1 MLALK
6 YIRENVSLVSKSAE
20 MKKTKIDLDEIL
32 SLDSQRRGILQ
43 EVEELKASRNKAS
56 SLIAEKK
63 RQGED
68 AADVILEMRQ
78 VSESIKKLDE
88 TLKSIEDKL
97 ENLLYYIPNVIH
109 DSVPAGDNEEDNVFL
124 RDWGSKPVKDFA
136 LKDHME
142 LGESLEL
149 FDLKR
154 ATKISGSGFPLYTG
168 NGARLER
175 SLINFMLD
183 FHTEEHGYKELFP
196 PFLTSREAT
205 TTTGQLPKFE
215 EDMYKIPTDD
225 LYCISTAEIPV
236 TNVHR
241 NEILNEDDLPINYAA
256 YSACFRR
263 EAGSYGK
270 DTRGLLRVHQF
281 NKVEM
286 VKFVTQDSSYDE
298 LEILT
303 GHAEAVL
310 QKLGLHYRIVTLC
323 GGDLS
328 FSAAKC
334 YDIEVWA
341 PGMEKYLEVSSC
353 SNFQDFQARRGNIR
367 YRSKAD
373 NSLQFVHTLNGSGV
387 ATPRLMIAL
396 LETYQNA
403 DGSISIPPVLQKY
416 MGAESIG

>member
-6 YIRENVSLVSKSAE
+6 YIRENVCLVSKSAE